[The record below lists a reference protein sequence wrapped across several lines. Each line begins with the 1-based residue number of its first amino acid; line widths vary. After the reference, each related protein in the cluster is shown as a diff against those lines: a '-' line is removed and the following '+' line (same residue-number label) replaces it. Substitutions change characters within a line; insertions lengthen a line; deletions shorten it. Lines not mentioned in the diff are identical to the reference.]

1 MAHPYADKFPGARLA
16 EDVRVFKPEL
26 VNIYGCTIG
35 NETTIAPFVEIQENV
50 VIGCRC
56 KISSHSFICNGVVIE
71 DGVFI
76 GHGVIFTNDRYPRAL
91 TDDGRLKG
99 GDDWECVPIRVC
111 RQASIGSGA
120 VLLPGVTIGEG
131 ALVGAGSVVTRDV
144 PPYAVVFGNPAR
156 IRGDMRKKTKGKQ

>member
-1 MAHPYADKFPGARLA
+1 MSHPYAAKFPNARLS
-16 EDVRVFKPEL
+16 EDVLVFKPDL

-35 NETTIAPFVEIQENV
+35 SGTTIGPFVEIQKNV

-76 GHGVIFTNDRYPRAL
+76 GHGVMFTNDRYPRAV

-99 GDDWECVPIRVC
+99 GDDWECVPSRVC

-120 VLLPGVTIGEG
+120 VLLPGITVGEC
-131 ALVGAGSVVTRDV
+131 AMVGAGSVVTRDV
-144 PPYAVVFGNPAR
+144 PPYAVVCGNPAR
-156 IRGDMRKKTKGKQ
+156 ICDGKGEKRS